1 MNFVRKKKRGQSGKI
16 RRTWFAKE
24 GYRITWRREVFGV
37 QIPARFQAAVRVEI
51 PGYNS
56 EQPFLMW
63 DFVSKRR
70 LYKTLNAAQ
79 DDCERHQQLWLQA
92 CEANGPRALHDIF
105 GKCLPGGIPVWVKKK
120 INRKAYAVLL
130 EERRAQKDDEC
141 DLNPN
146 DLPGVLPA
154 TLSNTSSVPS
164 PGPVSPVANEDGNLP
179 AGVQSVTEAEKEPSK
194 PARRRTAKPSKGTTR
209 KTVNTKGSSKRG
221 RPRSKGSRKGKSKPS
236 KN

>member
-1 MNFVRKKKRGQSGKI
+1 MNFVRKKKRGQSGKT

-51 PGYNS
+51 PCYNR
-56 EQPFLMW
+56 EEPFVMW

-79 DDCERHQQLWLQA
+79 DDCERHQQLWLSA

-130 EERRAQKDDEC
+130 EERRAQKEDEC
-141 DLNPN
+141 DSNPN
-146 DLPGVLPA
+146 DLPGVSL
-154 TLSNTSSVPS
+154 TTSSDTSSAPF
-164 PGPVSPVANEDGNLP
+164 PGPVSSVADVDGNLP
-179 AGVQSVTEAEKEPSK
+179 VDVPPATEVEKEPRK
-194 PARRRTAKPSKGTTR
+194 PARKRTAKLSKGTAR
-209 KTVNTKGSSKRG
+209 KAVSTKGLSKRG
-221 RPRSKGSRKGKSKPS
+221 RPRSKGSRKCKSKPS